1 VAHHQPVHHDV
12 DRPSRRGD
20 EVHLPVAVQVVEH
33 AIRGAPAVFQVSG
46 DLAAPFT
53 GARQVHVLAWP
64 QPGREF
70 RAEHAHPEAAEQPQF
85 QVLSHRALDQGN
97 RLRQRVVIGCGHAK
111 IMGK

>member
-20 EVHLPVAVQVVEH
+20 EVHLPVAVEVVEH
-33 AIRGAPAVFQVSG
+33 AVRGAPAALQVSG
-46 DLAAPFT
+46 DVAASFPR
-53 GARQVHVLAWP
+53 ARQVHVLARP
-64 QPGREF
+64 QPGREL
-70 RAEHAHPEAAEQPQF
+70 RAEHAHPKAAEQAQF
-85 QVLSHRALDQGN
+85 QALPHRALDKRN